1 MQVCVVSPVVT
12 HTDMHIPPEITQDS
26 RTPMVVKTAE
36 PEVNYEETS
45 GKSKLKNS
53 TKQLASPL

>member
-1 MQVCVVSPVVT
+1 MQVRVVSPVAT
-12 HTDMHIPPEITQDS
+12 YTDMHIPPDITQHS
-26 RTPMVVKTAE
+26 STSMVVKTAE

-45 GKSKLKNS
+45 DKSKLKNS